1 MEAFDVPLVVA
12 RQVGFVGVVAAIALV
27 LAAQLRPVPPG
38 ARRRPVPLAGA
49 VLVAAAMVAVTLAEG
64 PERFGLRH
72 VVGVTAAGLGVVV
85 AARLRLPRSAAAL
98 LVLPGAATTV
108 DAMGITDRGGAIG
121 PAVVAAAV
129 LAVLVAESDLALA
142 DSAAGPPLLAVSI
155 FGMYATIPETAQILP
170 TLVVAVP
177 VALVGGPARQAR
189 LGTAGAAAAVVL
201 LVAIVAEGGQ
211 PRAASIVGGVACLGV
226 LALDPLVRA
235 FAPGAGPAP
244 DDWWSPRLWLL
255 VAVHVVVVAIASRV
269 AGLRDDASGAIVIVA
284 VTAALAAGALIV
296 LARNVER
303 ETGTASL

>member
-1 MEAFDVPLVVA
+1 MQAFDVPLDVA
-12 RQVGFVGVVAAIALV
+12 RQVGLVGVVAAIALV
-27 LAAQLRPVPPG
+27 AAARLRPVAPG
-38 ARRRPVPLAGA
+38 GRCPVPLAGA
-49 VLVAAAMVAVTLAEG
+49 VLAAAAMVAITLADG

-72 VVGVTAAGLGVVV
+72 VIGVTAAGLGALV
-85 AARLRLPRSAAAL
+85 AARLRLPRAAAPL
-98 LVLPGAATTV
+98 LVLPGAAITV
-108 DAMGITDRGGAIG
+108 DAMGITDRLGAVG
-121 PAVVAAAV
+121 PAVVAASV
-129 LAVLVAESDLALA
+129 MAVLVAEGDAIHA
-142 DSAAGPPLLAVSI
+142 GSAAGPPLLAVSI

-177 VALVGGPARQAR
+177 VALVGGPARRAR
-189 LGTAGAAAAVVL
+189 LGTAGAAAVVVL

-235 FAPGAGPAP
+235 FVPGAGPAP

-269 AGLRDDASGAIVIVA
+269 AGLRGDASGAIVIVA
-284 VTAALAAGALIV
+284 VTAALAAGALTV

-303 ETGTASL
+303 ETGAASL